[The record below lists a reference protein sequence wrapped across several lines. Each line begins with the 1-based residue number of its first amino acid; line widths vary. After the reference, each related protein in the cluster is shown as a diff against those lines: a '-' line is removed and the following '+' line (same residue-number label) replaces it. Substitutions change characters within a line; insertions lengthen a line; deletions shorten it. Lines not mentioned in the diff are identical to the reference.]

1 LVVDDY
7 VPARNLIVEALSQ
20 LGQYEISEA
29 ENGVEALKQ
38 FRTERYDMVISDVM
52 MPGMGG
58 VELLDAIKKADSPAT
73 VIMITAYPAVELA
86 VSTMKQGAVDFL
98 KKPFNI
104 DDLLFKVN
112 LYLNEDAALIE
123 DTANVKDNYF
133 KAKREE
139 LLRQSYIYDAIE
151 KMGVSDETL
160 FQKIVELALRI
171 AGGDSC
177 ALFLY
182 DKEINEFY
190 HKVASSG
197 NGFDWRNAM
206 PAMKS
211 LFSEVVDKKD
221 AVMVNSDSDP
231 LISPSLICA
240 PLMIRDNV
248 MGVLCIRKKK
258 NGETFTNKDLHYVLS
273 LVNRASLNVENK
285 VLYESIYGSL
295 METFKSL
302 VASIQFRDHY
312 TEEHSGRAAEM
323 AVKIARAF
331 GCSPNEV
338 ESLRIAS
345 MLHDIGKI
353 STPDSILLKCGKLSP
368 DEYQIVKNH
377 ASIGADILSSV
388 VLLDKERDII
398 RHHHERWD
406 GLGYP
411 NGLAG
416 ERIPLMARIMAVADS
431 FDAMTSDRP
440 YRKGISLDH
449 TTTELK
455 KNSNTQFDRKIV
467 DVFLNIL

>member
-1 LVVDDY
+1 MVDDY
-7 VPARNLIVEALSQ
+7 APARNLIVEALSQ
-20 LGQYEISEA
+20 PGQYEISEA
-29 ENGVEALKQ
+29 ANGVEALKQ
-38 FRTERYDMVISDVM
+38 SHRERYDMVITDIM
-52 MPGMGG
+52 MPGMSGL
-58 VELLDAIKKADSPAT
+58 ELLDAIKEGNPCTT
-73 VIMITAYPAVELA
+73 VIMITAHPAVELA
-86 VSTMKQGAVDFL
+86 VSAIKQGAVDFL
-98 KKPFNI
+98 KKPFDI
-104 DDLLFKVN
+104 DELLFKVN
-112 LYLNEDAALIE
+112 LYLCEDAALMG
-123 DTANVKDNYF
+123 DRVNGKDNYL

-151 KMGVSDETL
+151 KMGVSNEEL

-171 AGGDSC
+171 AGGGSC

-182 DKEINEFY
+182 DEEINEFY
-190 HKVASSG
+190 PKVTSNG
-197 NGFDWRNAM
+197 NGFAWQNAL

-211 LFSEVVDKKD
+211 LFSEVADKKD

-231 LISPSLICA
+231 PISPSLICA

-258 NGETFTNKDLHYVLS
+258 SGEMFTNNDLHHVLS
-273 LVNRASLNVENK
+273 LAKRASLNIENK

-302 VASIQFRDHY
+302 VASIQVRDHY
-312 TEEHSGRAAEM
+312 TEEHSCRAAEM
-323 AVKIARAF
+323 AVKIARGF

-338 ESLRIAS
+338 ESLNIAS
-345 MLHDIGKI
+345 LLHDIGKI
-353 STPDSILLKCGKLSP
+353 SIPDSILLKCGKLSP
-368 DEYQIVKNH
+368 DEYEIVKNH
-377 ASIGADILSSV
+377 PSIGANILSSV
-388 VLLDKERDII
+388 VLLDKERDVI

-416 ERIPLMARIMAVADS
+416 ERIPLLARIMAVADS

-440 YRKGISLDH
+440 YRKGMSLDH
-449 TTTELK
+449 AATELK
-455 KNSNTQFDRKIV
+455 KNRDTQFDRKIV